1 MTPLIQTILFR
12 VGGLPKES
20 IDSSKVSFW
29 LFGWDKMT
37 PRVKM
42 TPWRGQNDFI
52 EKELKWLLWFKT
64 TLFRVGGLP
73 KELVDSS
80 KVSFWL
86 LGGVE
91 MTPRVKM
98 TPWRGQ
104 NDFIEKEL
112 KWLLWFK
119 TTLFRVGGLPK
130 ELVDSSKVSFWLLG
144 GVEMTP
150 KVKMTPWRSQ
160 NDFLLKESKWLYGVK
175 TTPFILLYR
184 VWRVSQF

>member
-42 TPWRGQNDFI
+42 TPC
-52 EKELKWLLWFKT
+52 
-64 TLFRVGGLP
+64 
-73 KELVDSS
+73 
-80 KVSFWL
+80 
-86 LGGVE
+86 
-91 MTPRVKM
+91 
-98 TPWRGQ
+98 RGQ

-175 TTPFILLYR
+175 TTPFILQCKYYSWRWWFGLACL
-184 VWRVSQF
+184 VWFGTTMFALGEPAVRINWTATYWCPLNCSCTQSIYINLHE

>member
-91 MTPRVKM
+91 MTP
-98 TPWRGQ
+98 
-104 NDFIEKEL
+104 
-112 KWLLWFK
+112 
-119 TTLFRVGGLPK
+119 
-130 ELVDSSKVSFWLLG
+130 
-144 GVEMTP
+144 

-175 TTPFILLYR
+175 TTPFILQCRGVGRLVNLGGPAKAKFSLHLLTLFR
-184 VWRVSQF
+184 FVFNRATI